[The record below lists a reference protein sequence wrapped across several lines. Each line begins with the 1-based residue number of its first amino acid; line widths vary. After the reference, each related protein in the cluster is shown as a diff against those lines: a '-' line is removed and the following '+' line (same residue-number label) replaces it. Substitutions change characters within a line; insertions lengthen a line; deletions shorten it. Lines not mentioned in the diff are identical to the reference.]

1 MYRIETYNADNQ
13 RAVNKFYKLHKQ
25 NVNASKKDRIVI
37 ASSEIGNQIVGVA
50 MVRDYG
56 TEDQPVWL
64 LRSVF
69 VTPRM
74 RKLGIATDLINEA
87 ITAIDELVYTLCEP
101 NLVRLYQLAGFVT
114 CQSYPSELI
123 NLKTKKDL
131 TLLVRPLF
139 YEDDDL
145 IV

>member
-37 ASSEIGNQIVGVA
+37 ASSEIGNQIVGVS

-87 ITAIDELVYTLCEP
+87 IAAIDDVVYTLCEP
-101 NLVRLYQLAGFVT
+101 ELKRLYQLAGFEP
-114 CQSYPSELI
+114 CQNCPTLLL
-123 NLKTKKDL
+123 NLRTKKDL
-131 TLLVRPLF
+131 TFLVRPLITAN
-139 YEDDDL
+139 DDL
-145 IV
+145 AY